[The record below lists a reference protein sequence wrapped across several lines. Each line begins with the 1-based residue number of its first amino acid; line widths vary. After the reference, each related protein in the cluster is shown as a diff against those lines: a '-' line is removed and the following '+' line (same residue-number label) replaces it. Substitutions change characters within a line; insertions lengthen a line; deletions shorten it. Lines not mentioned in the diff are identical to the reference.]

1 MNSRHIGR
9 LLKMTIEE
17 LTKDI
22 IHERDNLISDLK
34 AVSARRDQLQN
45 DIAKFN
51 HILELIKNDMKEN
64 DNG

>member
-1 MNSRHIGR
+1 
-9 LLKMTIEE
+9 MTIEE